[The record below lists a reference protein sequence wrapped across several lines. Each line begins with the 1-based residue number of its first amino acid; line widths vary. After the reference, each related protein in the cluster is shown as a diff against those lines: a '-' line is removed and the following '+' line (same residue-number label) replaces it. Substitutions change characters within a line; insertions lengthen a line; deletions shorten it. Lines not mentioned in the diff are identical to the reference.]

1 LCVCV
6 LCFVLLL
13 CTWCGMQSLLCD
25 ENLSKVPF
33 LVLGN
38 KIDMATA
45 ASEEELRFVKLS
57 LFYFHYTSR
66 KNNMLFSAVL
76 LQ

>member
-1 LCVCV
+1 MRMAL
-6 LCFVLLL
+6 
-13 CTWCGMQSLLCD
+13 QSLLCD

-45 ASEEELRFVKLS
+45 ASEEELRLVKLS
-57 LFYFHYTSR
+57 LSYYIPQDDQRCTNFI
-66 KNNMLFSAVL
+66 VL